1 MPALRKAMTTAP
13 SIERRGRIG
22 TLAGQPQAWSVFLQG
37 RRRRRAAPDAP
48 PPVVFT
54 VPAPTAFWRMEEAS
68 GTRFDSVGGR
78 HLTDVNTVGQAAG
91 RTGNAA
97 AFDRNNWESL
107 ETPDDLAL
115 RPENGSFSI
124 SAWIYLNGALAE
136 NYAVLSKFHEAF
148 GSGNP
153 DREYALFINM
163 TGHGFSPN
171 HPVIRLV
178 MGDENGN
185 DYDQTG
191 QTEVTTD
198 AWHHVGITFDRAA
211 DTLSFF
217 LDGVLDATFTGVPQL
232 QDGTFQL
239 MVGRTDQDQAFFH
252 GRLDAI
258 GWFKGIVLTPTHIA
272 ELAGGAEYH
281 GGAWH

>member
-1 MPALRKAMTTAP
+1 MATLLP

-22 TLAGQPQAWSVFLQG
+22 TLRGQPQAWSVFLQG
-37 RRRRRAAPDAP
+37 RRRRRAAAAAP
-48 PPVVFT
+48 PMGFT

-91 RTGNAA
+91 RIGNAA
-97 AFDRNNWESL
+97 LFDRSNWESL

-115 RPENGSFSI
+115 RPQNGNFSI
-124 SAWIYLNGALAE
+124 SSWVYVDGALVE
-136 NYAVLSKFHEAF
+136 NYAVLSKFHEEF

-153 DREYALFINM
+153 DREYALFLNV
-163 TGHGFSPN
+163 TGHGFTPN

-178 MGDENGN
+178 MGDDSGN
-185 DYDQTG
+185 DYDRTG
-191 QTEVTTD
+191 QGEVTSD
-198 AWHHVGITFDRAA
+198 GWHHIGVTFERAT
-211 DTLSFF
+211 DTLKFY
-217 LDGVLDATFTGVPQL
+217 LDGVLDAEFNDVPQL
-232 QDGTFQL
+232 QEGSFHL

-258 GWFKGIVLTPTHIA
+258 GWFKGTVLTPTHIT
-272 ELAGGAEYH
+272 ELAGGAEYY